1 MSEKSTMSRVRKW
14 SRTIHRDLSYLF
26 AGALLVYAVSG
37 ICLNHKKDFNSDYII
52 RLEKYEA
59 PQPLPAEK
67 DGWTKEYVL
76 GLLAPLDEQA
86 SYTKHYFPDANTM
99 KVFLKGGSSLV
110 VDIHSGQGHTNP
122 SKNVLCSPRST
133 VCTITLRGRGLGF
146 RMSLRPRWY
155 SSPSPAW

>member
-52 RLEKYEA
+52 RLEKYAA
-59 PQPLPAEK
+59 PQPLPAVK

-76 GLLAPLDEQA
+76 G
-86 SYTKHYFPDANTM
+86 
-99 KVFLKGGSSLV
+99 
-110 VDIHSGQGHTNP
+110 
-122 SKNVLCSPRST
+122 CW
-133 VCTITLRGRGLGF
+133 
-146 RMSLRPRWY
+146 PRWTNRPATP
-155 SSPSPAW
+155 STISPMPIR